1 MLVRISKR
9 GFWLGVL
16 LVGMVLGLGS
26 CKTVKDVSKVERS
39 VLKDVQGSAPV
50 FKSYNAKLDIEFK
63 GMTYSGTIRMVKD
76 NAIWVSAGK
85 FGFEGARLLI
95 TKDSVWFLNKLERE
109 YFAGDYDF
117 FRSILGF
124 KVSYDMVEGLLLGKD
139 FDSYDSSNSSYRFEE
154 NGDILRISF
163 DQRTDLNDGS
173 SPKLKQDLFYN
184 KALKQVIR
192 NYFEVIGSRNSLD
205 VYYDSFSPID
215 GYSFPS
221 NMRINAFTGKTMKI
235 IIKSKSQKVNEAF
248 DMPFSIPKGYSL
260 IK

>member
-1 MLVRISKR
+1 MLVWISNMR
-9 GFWLGVL
+9 LWIGVL

-26 CKTVKDVSKVERS
+26 CKTVKDAGKVERS
-39 VLKDVQGSAPV
+39 VLKDVQESAPV
-50 FKSYNAKLDIEFK
+50 FKSYNSKLDIEYG
-63 GMTYSGTIRMVKD
+63 GMTYSGTIRILKD

-85 FGFEGARLLI
+85 YGFEGARLLI

-117 FRSILGF
+117 FRNILGF
-124 KVSYDMVEGLLLGKD
+124 KVSYEMLEGLLLGKD
-139 FDSYDSSNSSYRFEE
+139 FNSYDSSNSIYRVEE
-154 NGDILRISF
+154 NGDILKISF
-163 DQRTDLNDGS
+163 DARTDLSDANA
-173 SPKLKQDLFYN
+173 PKLKQDLYYN
-184 KALKQVIR
+184 KTLRLIIR
-192 NYFEVIGSRNSLD
+192 NYFEVIDLRNSLD

-221 NMRINAFTGKTMKI
+221 NIRINAFAGKTMKVV
-235 IIKSKSQKVNEAF
+235 IKAKNQKLNDVF